1 MSQTGFSEL
10 NLCKELLKGVADLGF
25 EEPSP
30 IQALAIPLVLEGRDL
45 VGQAQTGTGKTAAFG
60 LPALQKINARSKKT
74 QVLVLCP
81 TRELAVQVAGEVSSL
96 AAHLRGIAVL
106 PVYGGQALDRQIRAL
121 QRGVQFVVG
130 TPGRVLDHLERG
142 TLNLENLEL
151 LVLDEADE
159 MLDMG
164 FREDIESVLEKAPEG
179 CQKICF
185 SATMPK
191 AILAMIKSHMRE
203 PEFVQIQRKEITVA
217 EIEQVYYE
225 VRPYRKA
232 ESLCLVLDVQDF
244 NKGIVFCST
253 KLGVDELTS
262 QLMAR
267 GYQAD
272 ALHGNLSQG
281 QRDRVMGRFRG
292 DSLDLL
298 VATDVAA
305 RGLDIDDVDIVVNF
319 DVPFDVESYVHRI
332 GRTGRAG
339 RSGKAITFVTARESY
354 KIREISRYT
363 KAEIR
368 RGQLPSKREVSDM
381 KTSRLL
387 GEVLATMEAMREAR
401 KDSKK
406 MDRYTLLLESL
417 PDDESSEMD
426 VAAALLKMLIERD
439 QIWPSAAEL
448 EAERRE
454 QEEQIRRYERSDKG
468 GRYGNPREGRDG
480 PAGRGPAKGRAPGKA
495 GRPNMTRLFF
505 NLGSKGRVTPG
516 DFVGAITGE
525 TGLPGRVVGDI
536 EIHDRFSFVE
546 VPNEHAEAIMKAMSR
561 TQIRGMRVAV
571 DIAKPM

>member
-1 MSQTGFSEL
+1 MSQTNFSDL
-10 NLCKELLKGVADLGF
+10 NLCKELLKGVVDLGF

-74 QVLVLCP
+74 QALVLCP
-81 TRELAVQVAGEVSSL
+81 TRELAVQVAGEVSAL

-142 TLNLENLEL
+142 TLNLEHLEL

-164 FREDIESVLEKAPEG
+164 FREDIESVLTEAPEN

-191 AILAMIKSHMRE
+191 DILSLIQSHMRE
-203 PEFVQIQRKEITVA
+203 PEFVRIQRKEITVA

-253 KLGVDELTS
+253 KLGADELAS

-272 ALHGNLSQG
+272 VLHGNLSQG

-354 KIREISRYT
+354 KVREISRYT

-368 RGQLPSKREVSDM
+368 RGQLPSKREVSDL
-381 KTSRLL
+381 KTTRLL
-387 GEVLATMEAMREAR
+387 GEVLASVEAMREAR
-401 KDSKK
+401 QDFKK
-406 MDRYTLLLESL
+406 ADRYTLLLESL
-417 PDDESSEMD
+417 VDDESSEMD

-448 EAERRE
+448 EAEKRE
-454 QEEQIRRYERSDKG
+454 QEEQMRRYESRSDKG
-468 GRYGNPREGRDG
+468 ARPGGHRDERAAREGRG
-480 PAGRGPAKGRAPGKA
+480 PVKTRGR
-495 GRPNMTRLFF
+495 RPNMARLFF
-505 NLGSKGRVTPG
+505 NLGSKGRVTPS

-546 VPNEHAEAIMKAMSR
+546 VPEEHAETIMKAMSK
-561 TQIRGMRVAV
+561 TQIRGLRVAV
-571 DIAKPM
+571 DIAKPV

>member
-1 MSQTGFSEL
+1 MSQVGFSDL
-10 NLCKELLKGVADLGF
+10 NLGKELLKGVADLGF

-60 LPALQKINARSKKT
+60 LPALQKINSRSKKT

-164 FREDIESVLEKAPEG
+164 FREDIESVLGQAPEG

-191 AILAMIKSHMRE
+191 DILSLIQSHMRE
-203 PEFVQIQRKEITVA
+203 PEFVRIQRKEITVA
-217 EIEQVYYE
+217 EIDQVYYE

-387 GEVLATMEAMREAR
+387 GEVLSTVEAMREAR

-406 MDRYTLLLESL
+406 VDRYTLLLESL
-417 PDDESSEMD
+417 ADDESSEMD

-454 QEEQIRRYERSDKG
+454 QEEQIRRYENRSRSEFPDRNGRGGKPFQDGRGPGKGRPPKG
-468 GRYGNPREGRDG
+468 GR
-480 PAGRGPAKGRAPGKA
+480 A
-495 GRPNMTRLFF
+495 NMTRLFF
-505 NLGSKGRVTPG
+505 NLGSKGRVTPS

-546 VPNEHAEAIMKAMSR
+546 VPNEHAEAIMKAMSK